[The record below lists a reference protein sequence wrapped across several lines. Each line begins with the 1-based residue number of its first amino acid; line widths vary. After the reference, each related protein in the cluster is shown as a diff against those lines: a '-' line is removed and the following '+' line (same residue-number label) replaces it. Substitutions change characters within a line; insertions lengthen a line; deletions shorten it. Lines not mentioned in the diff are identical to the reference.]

1 MSSVLFDSLYGG
13 LTSVLNLRSQQHSL
27 TATNLANADTPGFKA
42 RTMDFENL
50 LGSAVDRGKSLQV
63 QKTDVNH
70 LPGRAGDTS
79 NPRVEELEAPPWKED
94 GNSVYAEREMARLT
108 ENSLLFSAVSRGLS
122 TRLKILRF
130 AASNGKV

>member
-13 LTSVLNLRSQQHSL
+13 LASVLDLRAQQHSL

-42 RTMDFENL
+42 RSMDFENL
-50 LGSAVDRGKSLQV
+50 LGTAVNRGQRLEV
-63 QKTDVNH
+63 QKTDAKH

-79 NPRVEELEAPPWKED
+79 NPQVDELEAPPWKED

-108 ENSLLFSAVSRGLS
+108 ENSLLFSAVARGLN
-122 TRLKILRF
+122 TRMKILRF

>member
-13 LTSVLNLRSQQHSL
+13 LTSVLDLRSQQHSL

-42 RTMDFENL
+42 RSIAFEDL
-50 LGSAVDRGKSLQV
+50 LGNAVNRGRRLQV
-63 QKTDVNH
+63 RETHEDH
-70 LPGRAGDTS
+70 LPGKAGDTS
-79 NPRVEELEAPPWKED
+79 NPHVDEMEAPPWKED

-108 ENSLLFSAVSRGLS
+108 ENSLLFSAVARGLN

-130 AASNGKV
+130 AASDGKV